1 MVFVMKI
8 VTILT
13 LMAMIITNMIME
25 IAALRKSMNAIFT
38 IMDTTA
44 ITLAHDNAMPIRIF
58 NIGKKGE
65 FARVLQNKGDFT
77 TIK

>member
-1 MVFVMKI
+1 
-8 VTILT
+8 
-13 LMAMIITNMIME
+13 
-25 IAALRKSMNAIFT
+25 
-38 IMDTTA
+38 MDTTA

-58 NIGKKGE
+58 NIGEKGE